1 MGFSRRQFITAGA
14 AAATAGCIP
23 VRPLGF
29 LVGTA
34 GASMPI
40 VGESSRSLFASSAN
54 FRPHIGTFFT
64 VLTPHRPSVV
74 TLTHVDD
81 FRLPGTVAARR
92 LKTPGAG
99 FTLLFDGSQSGSF
112 PQGTYSVRHPKI
124 GTFDLFLAP
133 VGRGTDVQAVIN
145 RLH

>member
-1 MGFSRRQFITAGA
+1 MAVSRRKFITAGA

-34 GASMPI
+34 DASTGLGM
-40 VGESSRSLFASSAN
+40 SSGSLFSSSDN
-54 FRPHIGTFFT
+54 FRPHIGSSFSVATPQRSS
-64 VLTPHRPSVV
+64 VLT
-74 TLTHVDD
+74 LTSVDD

-99 FTLLFDGSQSGSF
+99 FTLLFDGSKFDSF
-112 PQGTYSVRHPKI
+112 PQGTYTVRHAKI
-124 GTFDLFLAP
+124 GTFDIFLAP
-133 VGRGTDVQAVIN
+133 VGMDTDVQAVIN